1 VLIWGC
7 DECSI
12 SIDTHAI
19 AQRVFKIDSH
29 LLFLR
34 GGCAKAQFLS
44 KDFVFCAAFHW
55 PVLKAAAATLT
66 VRETQSFFFRLSTS
80 VADSDT
86 TQVAPQTQPRGE
98 PLSPAQPSLSTQFIL
113 PPLVTRL
120 LGQSFYQSFHQSFHP
135 HLRRRFRPTIVI
147 MLRSPAAQASI
158 RCLSKQNVVTKPRFF
173 HSSAAPAALSPYN
186 RQSSADV
193 SKTLSA
199 LRKQSTA
206 AATA

>member
-66 VRETQSFFFRLSTS
+66 VRETQSFFFASA
-80 VADSDT
+80 ADSDT
-86 TQVAPQTQPRGE
+86 TQEHLKTQPRGE

-120 LGQSFYQSFHQSFHP
+120 FGQSFYQFFHQSFHP

-173 HSSAAPAALSPYN
+173 QSSAAPAALSPYN

-193 SKTLSA
+193 SKNLSA